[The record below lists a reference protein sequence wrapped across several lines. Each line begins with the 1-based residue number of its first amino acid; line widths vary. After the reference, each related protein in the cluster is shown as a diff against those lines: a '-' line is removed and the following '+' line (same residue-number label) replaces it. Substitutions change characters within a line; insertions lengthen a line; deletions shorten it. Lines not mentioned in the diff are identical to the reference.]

1 MNLDRLRE
9 QLASLIESAALEVR
23 AEVEAREAA
32 VARAIE
38 DATGTPAVAAAY
50 SQGRYDRER
59 EIIALLEEQQDT
71 LGRAGLNAIS
81 LASLKR
87 RISQE
92 VV

>member
-1 MNLDRLRE
+1 MNLDRLRD
-9 QLASLIESAALEVR
+9 QFLSVIESAALEVR
-23 AEVEAREAA
+23 AEAEAREAA

-38 DATGTPAVAAAY
+38 EATGTPALAAAY

-87 RISQE
+87 RISQAA
-92 VV
+92 

>member
-23 AEVEAREAA
+23 AELEQREAA

-87 RISQE
+87 RITE
-92 VV
+92 VAT